1 MTTLNVS
8 ELTDKLLAGL
18 LELEQSGDIVI
29 THPSPHVLAE
39 LLGTTLIHSW
49 AAEFLDEPPSEIVI
63 EGTLNSAAK
72 YLKEYFGIDESLSRQ
87 TVDNFLRGFR
97 GWKSLREVAEL
108 VSHQGTEEIALG
120 AYYCVH
126 QKRGEYYSAD
136 YLDWRKEYYAHNRQ
150 R

>member
-1 MTTLNVS
+1 MNVS

-29 THPSPHVLAE
+29 THPTPHVLAE
-39 LLGTTLIHSW
+39 LLGTNLIQSW
-49 AAEFLDEPPSEIVI
+49 AAEFLDEPPSEVVI
-63 EGTLNSAAK
+63 EGALNSTAK
-72 YLKEYFGIDESLSRQ
+72 YFKENFDIDESSSRQ
-87 TVDNFLRGFR
+87 TVDNFLRSFL

-120 AYYCVH
+120 AYFCTH
-126 QKRGEYYSAD
+126 LKRGVYYSMD
-136 YLDWRKEYYAHNRQ
+136 YIEWRKEYYAHNRK